1 MNARKNKKAKM
12 PLSKRKA
19 QTTLEWIIILAIV
32 GIVAIVAAFAYFSGI
47 SKTQIGNG
55 ESILAAGST
64 GPNELTL
71 AFSEPLPAGATVS
84 VLTDNSAIT
93 VTPLYIKSTSATYVN
108 NYPEYAFSVT
118 ASGPF
123 YSSNVTGATYT
134 LNGKTIS
141 IATATGQPLAIQ
153 PISGNYLLIPGS
165 SH

>member
-84 VLTDNSAIT
+84 VEVNGGAT
-93 VTPLYIKSTSATYVN
+93 VTPLTITSTSAQYVN
-108 NYPEYAFSVT
+108 NYPEYAFT
-118 ASGPF
+118 ANGIA
-123 YSSNVTGATYT
+123 YSDNVTGASYT

-141 IATATGQPLAIQ
+141 ITTASGQPLPIQ
-153 PISGNYLLIPGS
+153 PISGNYVLVP
-165 SH
+165 